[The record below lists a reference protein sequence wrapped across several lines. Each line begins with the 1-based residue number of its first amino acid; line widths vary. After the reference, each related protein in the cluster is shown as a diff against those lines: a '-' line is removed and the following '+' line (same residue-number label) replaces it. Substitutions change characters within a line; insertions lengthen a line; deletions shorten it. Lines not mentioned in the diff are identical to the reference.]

1 MARNDMYRLNGI
13 AHVAGYIDEEPTQC
27 VRTIRRQQKM
37 ILHDRI
43 MPYLDSAGLLHVARL
58 NDYWFKLDA
67 PLISAFVERWRPET
81 HTFHMSFGECTITL
95 QDVAYQFGLPV
106 DGFPVS
112 GCHFKQLMEGGKP
125 AWQWFEELFGELPPE
140 NCIDEFTVSYGWFQN
155 RFRDMPNDATEPT
168 SGARV
173 HLRWLPYVA
182 DLDGLGKYS
191 WGSATLSWLYRCL
204 CRVANRNVKNL
215 AGPLS
220 LLQSWIFWRFPTF
233 RPRGFDVILWPLA
246 SRWGRYIPSS
256 DEKGPRV
263 IATRHRLD
271 RLRVDDFIW
280 MPYSALE
287 VIQVVHPDILRPEH
301 THLWKSTTALI
312 YFSSIEWHQDGR
324 GPTRWFHEVFATWH
338 ECWDQ
343 RHQSVLTF
351 QLVPDPRPS
360 VEYLDWWYRVA
371 RRFLSHDRDLVDP
384 RQAGVPADAPVRGN
398 IAVPARQQG
407 PNFPDNRRRATRER
421 VRTRYSQPLRQ
432 RGDDALELDETQGG
446 DEDHGGSQSHQV
458 GWGHGS
464 GGSDW
469 GWGGGAGWSGGGGG
483 AGPSGWGS
491 QSGGSGRGGG
501 LGSGWGGGAGGSG
514 RGGGAAGSGWGSWA
528 AGGSSRGGGARG
540 SGWGCGSLP
549 SGFGGGGFGGGVE
562 TTTLFA
568 DFCSPNQ
575 MEPVFGAGS
584 DFFAEIGEFA
594 SIDGDYRPQFEG
606 GAVDLNVDLNES
618 PTTYQGG
625 PFAMGG
631 TPASAVQGDRHTHSY
646 LTRPSVLL
654 VWRFIHLNHMY
665 RSLRGGSASSSQPSV
680 APGHICVS

>member
-1 MARNDMYRLNGI
+1 M
-13 AHVAGYIDEEPTQC
+13 
-27 VRTIRRQQKM
+27 
-37 ILHDRI
+37 
-43 MPYLDSAGLLHVARL
+43 
-58 NDYWFKLDA
+58 
-67 PLISAFVERWRPET
+67 
-81 HTFHMSFGECTITL
+81 
-95 QDVAYQFGLPV
+95 
-106 DGFPVS
+106 
-112 GCHFKQLMEGGKP
+112 
-125 AWQWFEELFGELPPE
+125 LFG
-140 NCIDEFTVSYGWFQN
+140 DK
-155 RFRDMPNDATEPT
+155 

-173 HLRWLPYVA
+173 HLRWLSYVA
-182 DLDGLGKYS
+182 DLDGLEKYS

-204 CRVANRNVKNL
+204 CRVANWNVKNL
-215 AGPLS
+215 AGPLA

-246 SRWGRYIPSS
+246 SRWGRYMPSS

-263 IATRHRLD
+263 IVTRHRLD

-287 VIQVVHPDILRPEH
+287 VIQVIHPDILRPEH
-301 THLWKSTTALI
+301 MHLWKSTTALI

-324 GPTRWFHEVFATWH
+324 GPTHWFPEVFATWH

-371 RRFLSHDRDLVDP
+371 RRFLSHDRELVDP
-384 RQAGVPADAPVRGN
+384 RQAGVPADVPVRGN

-407 PNFPDNRRRATRER
+407 PNFPDNHRRATREW
-421 VRTRYSQPLRQ
+421 VGTRYSQPLRQ
-432 RGDDALELDETQGG
+432 GGDDALELDETHGG
-446 DEDHGGSQSHQV
+446 DEDYGGS
-458 GWGHGS
+458 G
-464 GGSDW
+464 W
-469 GWGGGAGWSGGGGG
+469 GWGGGGGW
-483 AGPSGWGS
+483 
-491 QSGGSGRGGG
+491 SGRGGG
-501 LGSGWGGGAGGSG
+501 AGSG

-528 AGGSSRGGGARG
+528 AGGSSRGGGAGG

-575 MEPVFGAGS
+575 MEQVFGAGS
-584 DFFAEIGEFA
+584 DFFAEIREFA
-594 SIDGDYRPQFEG
+594 STDGDYRPQFEG

-618 PTTYQGG
+618 PTTYQGD

-631 TPASAVQGDRHTHSY
+631 TPTSAVQGHTHTQ
-646 LTRPSVLL
+646 LPDEPDR
-654 VWRFIHLNHMY
+654 
-665 RSLRGGSASSSQPSV
+665 ASGMEVHPPETYV
-680 APGHICVS
+680 PVT